1 MKNLKNRDTQNL
13 TKSMEFNLNIENK
26 NKLINFEKKI
36 FDELFLKKGFPNKK
50 DEDWKFTDL
59 DKIIKINFDKLTNF
73 TEKKNFKTQ
82 FRLKFDHYSV
92 YTLNGYLV
100 DYFEDLPFNLKRYES
115 SQISDKSISKTKK
128 NPMSIL
134 NSMLTDRGYSIKIS
148 KKMDKPIVI
157 YNFFNKNLNDKMINS
172 FNFINIEN
180 TDATIIEY
188 NFDDSNSS
196 HLKNAFQNIF
206 IKSGTL
212 NYYFINDRKTKSYN
226 YCNNLT
232 KLNNAEL
239 KYYVLPSGIKFRK
252 EDNEIYLNGKE
263 SNCEIYS
270 SSYLKKDEHQEIKTL
285 INHEDPNCKSHQKIK
300 KILGDNSKGIFQG
313 KIFVNERAQKT
324 NAYQLSN
331 ALILNDSAEFNAKP
345 ELEIYAD
352 DVKCSHGSSSGNLD
366 KDAIYYLMARGI
378 KKEDAIKLLVKGFLS
393 EIIETIKLNYLKEIV
408 EKHIEKSTLYEN

>member
-1 MKNLKNRDTQNL
+1 
-13 TKSMEFNLNIENK
+13 MEFNLNIENK

-36 FDELFLKKGFPNKK
+36 FEEMFLKKGFPNKK

-59 DKIIKINFDKLTNF
+59 DKILKINFDKLTNF
-73 TEKKNFKTQ
+73 TEKKNFKTK

-92 YTLNGYLV
+92 FTLNGYLV
-100 DYFEDLPFNLKRYES
+100 DHFEEFPFNLERCES

-128 NPMSIL
+128 NSMSTL
-134 NSMLTDRGYSIKIS
+134 NNMLTDRGYSIKIS
-148 KKMDKPIVI
+148 KRIDRPIVI
-157 YNFFNKNLNDKMINS
+157 YNFFNKNLNNKMINN
-172 FNFINIEN
+172 FNSIDIDN

-188 NFDDSNSS
+188 NFDDSNTV
-196 HLKNAFQNIF
+196 HFKNTYQNIF
-206 IKSGTL
+206 IKNGTL
-212 NYYFINDRKTKSYN
+212 NYYFINDRKTQSYN
-226 YCNNLT
+226 YCNNLS

-239 KYYVLPSGIKFRK
+239 KYYVLSSGIKFRK
-252 EDNEIYLNGKE
+252 DDNEIYLNGNE

-270 SSYLKKDEHQEIKTL
+270 ASYLKKDEHQEIKTL
-285 INHEDPNCKSHQKIK
+285 INHEDPNCNSHQKIK

-352 DVKCSHGSSSGNLD
+352 DVKCSHGSASGSLNED
-366 KDAIYYLMARGI
+366 SIFYLMSRGLSNQQSRELLINGFLLDVVEKITDSEIKNLIKNMIGI
-378 KKEDAIKLLVKGFLS
+378 KE
-393 EIIETIKLNYLKEIV
+393 
-408 EKHIEKSTLYEN
+408 

>member
-1 MKNLKNRDTQNL
+1 
-13 TKSMEFNLNIENK
+13 MEFNLNIENK
-26 NKLINFEKKI
+26 NKLINYEKKI

-59 DKIIKINFDKLTNF
+59 DRIIKINFDKLTNF

-100 DYFEDLPFNLKRYES
+100 DYFEDFPFNLNRCES
-115 SQISDKSISKTKK
+115 SQISHKSISKTNK
-128 NPMSIL
+128 NSMQTL

-157 YNFFNKNLNDKMINS
+157 YNFFNKDLNDKMINS

-180 TDATIIEY
+180 TETTIIEY
-188 NFDDSNSS
+188 NFDDSNTS
-196 HLKNAFQNIF
+196 HLKNTYQNIF
-206 IKSGTL
+206 IKNGTL
-212 NYYFINDRKTKSYN
+212 NYYFINDRKTQSYN
-226 YCNNLT
+226 YSNNLS

-239 KYYVLPSGIKFRK
+239 KYYILSSGIKFRK
-252 EDNEIYLNGKE
+252 DDNEIYLNGSK

-270 SSYLKKDEHQEIKTL
+270 ASYLKKDEHQEIKTV
-285 INHEDPNCKSHQKIK
+285 INHEDPNCKSRQKIK
-300 KILGDNSKGIFQG
+300 KILGDNSRGIFQG

-331 ALILNDSAEFNAKP
+331 ALILNDAAEFNAKP

-378 KKEDAIKLLVKGFLS
+378 EKGDAIQLLVKGFLS
-393 EIIETIKLNYLKEIV
+393 EIIETIKLNYLKEVV
-408 EKHIEKSTLYEN
+408 EEHIEKSTLYEN